1 MNDGLDFGLGDST
14 PGASPVWSSPSKS
27 DEDDGK
33 YALGLDHADAAVG
46 AVGEKLVLEFSNVDF
61 AVEPSARILSVFADS
76 ADSGVD
82 VKQILLRSVHGTAS
96 PGGVL
101 GILGKSGAGKSL
113 LHLGKQRAGRRL
125 AHAAGENEAQLAQK
139 LGQLQPLIA
148 LFSQECMGQ
157 LAFFG
162 PT

>member
-1 MNDGLDFGLGDST
+1 MDFGLGDST

-33 YALGLDHADAAVG
+33 YALGLDRADAAVG
-46 AVGEKLVLEFSNVDF
+46 AAGGKLVLEFSNVDF

-76 ADSGVD
+76 GVD
-82 VKQILLRSVHGTAS
+82 VTPILLRSVHGTAS

-113 LHLGKQRAGRRL
+113 LLDLLAGR
-125 AHAAGENEAQLAQK
+125 AAAAGSIVSGSISVNSVPVAGSLTQQVRTKPSWPRSWAN
-139 LGQLQPLIA
+139 
-148 LFSQECMGQ
+148 FSR
-157 LAFFG
+157 
-162 PT
+162 